1 MFFHKLKITDNI
13 PLKLPELVLNNKNI
27 KREYSMKFLWVATI
41 RRLPYLEKSHTN
53 DRKENL
59 KKCWHFIQI
68 KIFIKPK
75 KSNKYLLFIYS
86 CIYIYINYAN
96 IAWSSTNPS
105 KLKKILNKQKHASR
119 IILSEERN
127 THSRP
132 LMKKLGILN
141 IFQLNILQT
150 LLFMFKTK
158 NEESPRIFS
167 DQFSNIQTLNTNI
180 QQDSLITISN
190 IEHKYST
197 RFSDNNFKH

>member
-1 MFFHKLKITDNI
+1 
-13 PLKLPELVLNNKNI
+13 
-27 KREYSMKFLWVATI
+27 MKFLGVLLDDCLTWKNHIQMIENKISKNVGI
-41 RRLPYLEKSHTN
+41 LYRSKFLLNQKSLTSIYFS
-53 DRKENL
+53 
-59 KKCWHFIQI
+59 FIHV
-68 KIFIKPK
+68 
-75 KSNKYLLFIYS
+75 
-86 CIYIYINYAN
+86 YINYAN
-96 IAWSSTNPS
+96 IAWSRTNPS

-119 IILSEERN
+119 IIILSEERN

-167 DQFSNIQTLNTNI
+167 DQFSNI
-180 QQDSLITISN
+180 
-190 IEHKYST
+190 EHKYST